1 PRLTSTCCYS
11 QAALTLGCFS
21 FGSTAE
27 HVDGCSPIG
36 DIPSAAQF
44 AATEPPTCGCAPVA
58 RFTRNSNATL
68 SSCSCLSPARP
79 PAPTSWS
86 ATLSATSR
94 PPPGERDLTRYRPF
108 PARPGSICCEP
119 LEARSTTSKINTG
132 TRAVARRRQIE
143 TGGNSRR
150 QLKGRDPDGIP

>member
-1 PRLTSTCCYS
+1 
-11 QAALTLGCFS
+11 
-21 FGSTAE
+21 AE
-27 HVDGCSPIG
+27 HVEGCSPIG
-36 DIPSAAQF
+36 GTPSVAQF

-79 PAPTSWS
+79 PALNSWS

-94 PPPGERDLTRYRPF
+94 PPPGERDLTRYRLF

-119 LEARSTTSKINTG
+119 LEARSTHPRSTPAPVPLLVDDKSKP
-132 TRAVARRRQIE
+132 VA
-143 TGGNSRR
+143 TAAAS
-150 QLKGRDPDGIP
+150 